1 MADCVLALGF
11 EKMERGS
18 LTPKVSERQTVS
30 RSRTKSALFEQTSR
44 FPSQFTDR
52 TNPMDHHVEV
62 MYETF
67 GIASAPITPQM
78 FGNAGREHMSRFGT
92 TPDHF
97 AKIAY
102 KNHLHSTRNP

>member
-1 MADCVLALGF
+1 MATSQHHG
-11 EKMERGS
+11 
-18 LTPKVSERQTVS
+18 
-30 RSRTKSALFEQTSR
+30 SALLEKWTSP
-44 FPSQFTDR
+44 PSQFTDR

-62 MYETF
+62 MLETF
-67 GIASAPITPQM
+67 GIAAAPITPQM
-78 FGNAGREHMSRFGT
+78 FGNAGREHMSQFGT